1 MIGFRSQF
9 LTQTRGTGV
18 VSSIADGYAPW
29 QGEIASRTTGSLV
42 ADRAGQVT
50 AYALQRL
57 EDRGTFFVEP
67 GQEVYEGQVVGE
79 SPRADDMDVNVVRP
93 KEMTNMRSST
103 AEVFEILQAPRRLT
117 LEEAIE
123 FASEDECVEVV
134 PQAVRIRKVVLDAS
148 ERYKTH
154 ARARRERKR

>member
-1 MIGFRSQF
+1 
-9 LTQTRGTGV
+9 
-18 VSSIADGYAPW
+18 
-29 QGEIASRTTGSLV
+29 
-42 ADRAGQVT
+42 
-50 AYALQRL
+50 
-57 EDRGTFFVEP
+57 
-67 GQEVYEGQVVGE
+67 
-79 SPRADDMDVNVVRP
+79 MDVNVVRP